1 MPSHRQKC
9 NLRHLCRFAALALI
23 VWLVNRSHQQYL
35 KEVAAQERTIEL
47 TEAQQLFENAHST
60 KPLPND
66 PEVLEVK
73 DEEGTVLG
81 KLTQTSPQGDA
92 SIGFSGP
99 TNLLVALDES
109 GLVQQVSIRSSGDT
123 VDHVD
128 AIVEEP
134 AFLRQ
139 FVGKSQEEI
148 AKGMDVDAVSGAT
161 LTSLAI
167 ADALAL
173 RFGAKSKAS
182 RFPESITIEEVTAYF
197 STASTLVPSK
207 THPSLQDVLD
217 AEGTLLGQVGRTS
230 PYADQVIG
238 YQGPVD
244 TLLAIGPDGK
254 LIAMKARSSFEN
266 QPYAD
271 YPNDDAYFASL
282 FQGRTVPELA
292 KMDLVAEEVE
302 GVSGAT
308 MTSMAMAEGIVK
320 TADAWEGER
329 TKTEESKPLVN
340 WKLRD
345 TGSLVV
351 ILLGGMVAF
360 TRFGKHKKF
369 RLVHQILLVGYLG
382 LINGDVLSQAMFAGW
397 MQSGIPWQRAPV
409 LALLTLAA
417 LLVPMATGK
426 PFYCHQLCPHGAAQ
440 QWMSKIWKSPVQ
452 IPARL
457 SKILEYLP
465 VALLGFVLVV
475 AFHKLKFPLAALEP
489 FDAYI
494 WEVAGVATI
503 TIAIVGL
510 IASAFVPMAY
520 CRYGCPTGLFL
531 KLFEYRR
538 NDKTWSRRDYLAFG
552 FLGLSLI
559 LYNL

>member
-1 MPSHRQKC
+1 
-9 NLRHLCRFAALALI
+9 
-23 VWLVNRSHQQYL
+23 
-35 KEVAAQERTIEL
+35 
-47 TEAQQLFENAHST
+47 
-60 KPLPND
+60 
-66 PEVLEVK
+66 
-73 DEEGTVLG
+73 
-81 KLTQTSPQGDA
+81 
-92 SIGFSGP
+92 
-99 TNLLVALDES
+99 
-109 GLVQQVSIRSSGDT
+109 
-123 VDHVD
+123 
-128 AIVEEP
+128 
-134 AFLRQ
+134 
-139 FVGKSQEEI
+139 
-148 AKGMDVDAVSGAT
+148 
-161 LTSLAI
+161 
-167 ADALAL
+167 
-173 RFGAKSKAS
+173 
-182 RFPESITIEEVTAYF
+182 
-197 STASTLVPSK
+197 
-207 THPSLQDVLD
+207 
-217 AEGTLLGQVGRTS
+217 
-230 PYADQVIG
+230 
-238 YQGPVD
+238 
-244 TLLAIGPDGK
+244 LAIGPDGK
-254 LIAMKARSSFEN
+254 LIGMKARSSFEN

-308 MTSMAMAEGIVK
+308 MTSMAMAEGIIT

-345 TGSLVV
+345 TGSLAV

-440 QWMSKIWKSPVQ
+440 QWMSKLRKTPVQ
-452 IPARL
+452 IPAGL
-457 SKILEYLP
+457 SKMLEYLP

-489 FDAYI
+489 FDAYV

-510 IASAFVPMAY
+510 MASAFVPMAY
-520 CRYGCPTGLFL
+520 CRYGCPTGAVL

-552 FLGLSLI
+552 FLGVSLI